1 MPAFIEVIEVIA
13 VLATALLFGGMTL
26 FAGGLAAFL
35 FSVLPV
41 AEARRLIRAAF
52 PPFYLLVM
60 ATAAIAALAAMPLSS
75 MAAGLLLTIAVTT
88 WPTRQFLMPAINHA
102 SDTGARQR
110 FHLLHGLSVI
120 ITLGHIVVSGW
131 VLVTFAT

>member
-1 MPAFIEVIEVIA
+1 MSTIVEVSEVIA
-13 VLATALLFGGMTL
+13 VLATALLFGGMT
-26 FAGGLAAFL
+26 
-35 FSVLPV
+35 
-41 AEARRLIRAAF
+41 
-52 PPFYLLVM
+52 
-60 ATAAIAALAAMPLSS
+60 LSS

-102 SDTGARQR
+102 SDTGASQR

>member
-1 MPAFIEVIEVIA
+1 MPAFIEVIEVTA

-41 AEARRLIRAAF
+41 ADARRLIRAAF

-60 ATAAIAALAAMPLSS
+60 ATAAVAALAAMPLSS

-102 SDTGARQR
+102 SDTGASQR

-120 ITLGHIVVSGW
+120 ITLGNIVVSGW